1 MTEMNQSNLEIR
13 WIVLGTNGKHV
24 TVGRD
29 TDPTEEEVAVAEAAL
44 VARGLAGWL
53 ALMKANYYS
62 RHKPSLSMI
71 RALGNPTTT
80 FDEAARAFFVERE
93 KLVTGLQ

>member
-1 MTEMNQSNLEIR
+1 MTEMDEANLEIR

-24 TVGRD
+24 TIGRD
-29 TDPTEEEVAVAEAAL
+29 TDPTKEEVAVAEAAL
-44 VARGLAGWL
+44 VAGGLSGWL

-71 RALGNPTTT
+71 RALGNPSST
-80 FDEAARAFFVERE
+80 FDEAARAFLVERE
-93 KLVTGLQ
+93 KLVTELR